1 MSGAISPTYQSFYD
15 LFGLKQKLEN
25 RSFQQKVPC
34 VFLSGHTCFQ
44 GRSERKSKVVIL
56 KQF

>member
-15 LFGLKQKLEN
+15 LFGLKQELEN

-34 VFLSGHTCFQ
+34 GPRFSKWAHVFPRTKPEEESSCY
-44 GRSERKSKVVIL
+44 S
-56 KQF
+56 